1 MAQLHSYSMKM
12 YRSQLTR
19 MRFRQKG
26 AALMLLVF
34 MLALILITVLM
45 RSISGVEYKAER
57 DLKTA
62 KVLDE
67 AKVALLGWSVLQ
79 NNLGQLPCPE
89 DTSLIGSPTEGEEQS
104 TCTLPAIGRLPW
116 RTLGL
121 GDIRDSNNDKLWYV
135 VSSGFRSPPI
145 NTNTLAQLSVNGI
158 PNSAVAIIFS
168 VGVPLGSQSRPTPTL
183 SAPPDVAQYLDLSNN
198 SGSVSFVTS
207 GAINDFN
214 DRLKIITKA
223 ELFSLVTK
231 RILAEVR
238 GDSSQGLSKFN
249 IDYGSYPF
257 ADINNDGFAD
267 SGNNLGTPSY
277 QGIPNSLYFSTA
289 KRNTLLNNGWFS
301 LINYNYTVPSG
312 TPQVTLTLNGQT
324 IVVTP

>member
-1 MAQLHSYSMKM
+1 
-12 YRSQLTR
+12 

-34 MLALILITVLM
+34 FLALILMTVLM
-45 RSISGVEYKAER
+45 RSISGIEYKAER

-62 KVLDE
+62 KVLDD

-79 NNLGQLPCPE
+79 NNPGKLPCPE
-89 DTSLIGSPTEGEEQS
+89 DTSLIGLPTEGDEQS
-104 TCTLPAIGRLPW
+104 TCTFPAIGRLPW

-168 VGVPLGSQSRPTPTL
+168 VGVPLGSQSRSTPTS

-198 SGSVSFVTS
+198 LGTASFVTT

-214 DRLKIITKA
+214 DKLKIITKA

-249 IDYGSYPF
+249 TDYGNYPF

-267 SGNNLGTPSY
+267 LGNNLGAPSY
-277 QGIPNSLYFSTA
+277 KGGSDSLYFSTP
-289 KRNTLLNNGWFS
+289 TLLNNGWFP

-312 TPQVTLTLNGQT
+312 TPQVTLTLNTQT
-324 IVVTP
+324 ILVTP